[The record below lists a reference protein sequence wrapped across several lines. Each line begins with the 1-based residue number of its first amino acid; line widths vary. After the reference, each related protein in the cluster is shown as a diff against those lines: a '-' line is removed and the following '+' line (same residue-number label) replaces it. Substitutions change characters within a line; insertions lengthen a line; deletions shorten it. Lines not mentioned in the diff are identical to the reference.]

1 LPILRKEK
9 IKPRREG
16 NMAQKLDPEQMVD
29 LKELVLSEVIQM
41 EALVM
46 LLESKGILTR
56 QELLERM
63 ENIASQMRK
72 VET

>member
-1 LPILRKEK
+1 
-9 IKPRREG
+9 
-16 NMAQKLDPEQMVD
+16 MAKKLDPEEMVD

-41 EALVM
+41 EALVHI
-46 LLESKGILTR
+46 LVSKGILTR
-56 QELLERM
+56 EELLEKM

>member
-1 LPILRKEK
+1 MAKKLHPKE
-9 IKPRREG
+9 II
-16 NMAQKLDPEQMVD
+16 D

-41 EALVM
+41 EALVNV
-46 LLESKGILTR
+46 LESKGILTR
-56 QELLERM
+56 EELLEKM